1 MPDGKTDRRAK
12 REEAVRDFNNLA
24 HEYGVDAIRARPDA
38 AEVVDLY
45 TALLQVVPA
54 QFEGDL
60 TAARAKWVNFGGG
73 GEFPEAADPAQDD
86 DLEPPGDPGATTTV
100 PGHQEEPKHP
110 FFPPGGLPPFLPPR
124 RLASLPP
131 STGPGLAAPVN

>member
-100 PGHQEEPKHP
+100 PGHHEEPKHP
-110 FFPPGGLPPFLPPR
+110 FFPPGGLPPFLLPR
-124 RLASLPP
+124 RLAALPP
-131 STGPGLAAPVN
+131 STGPGQAGPVS